1 MEGRTLNAAEVIALI
16 LVLVGG
22 LNWLLVGLF
31 DFNLVTA
38 IFGEG
43 SLLAR
48 AVFILVGVSALY
60 IAMVMPKLLVR
71 RAS

>member
-1 MEGRTLNAAEVIALI
+1 MEGRTLNAAEIIALI
-16 LVLVGG
+16 LVVVGG

-48 AVFILVGVSALY
+48 VVFVLVGVSALY